1 MLFNLSDIRALSL
14 FNTDPQTLTMMW
26 QTVVLGMGMIFSV
39 LGLLWAIL
47 AIFKLVFVGK
57 APKEPKAKPTPAA
70 VEQKP
75 AASVAPAANVASAQ
89 DDGALIA
96 VITAAVAAYIADSGE
111 QVPAGGFRVVS
122 FARVRGGKPWNSK

>member
-47 AIFKLVFVGK
+47 AIGCIVAFLV
-57 APKEPKAKPTPAA
+57 
-70 VEQKP
+70 
-75 AASVAPAANVASAQ
+75 SVAAIRFLTDFLKLS
-89 DDGALIA
+89 
-96 VITAAVAAYIADSGE
+96 
-111 QVPAGGFRVVS
+111 
-122 FARVRGGKPWNSK
+122 